1 MQIITEILIKVIKNA
16 KQNGLSYDLIHI
28 TIKQVEH
35 LKWGFEVIEWVNV
48 GIYIHVLYNLKMGG
62 DKNM

>member
-1 MQIITEILIKVIKNA
+1 MQIITEILTKVIKNA
-16 KQNGLSYDLIHI
+16 KQNGLSCDLINI

-35 LKWGFEVIEWVNV
+35 FKWGFEVIEWVNV
-48 GIYIHVLYNLKMGG
+48 GIYIHVLYNLKMGV